1 MSEQVRLSVEE
12 SVEEP
17 INLVAQLRKKWGL
30 NYVSS
35 LQSLQAEDLNSLMQN
50 AQQSKEENEQAR
62 NLVVEGLAQADL
74 SFGIIEQGASV
85 GDLIPEMQAEACL
98 ALARKFFPPELAKS
112 LEPGFEESR
121 VEINLRHAEQVEGY
135 LLEKNYTAKR
145 QRAYNLAYATGGG
158 LLMGATW
165 YLCTKYGRGS
175 ASGMGGTGGTN
186 NITINTPPPSVQET
200 GLSITPPTQQ
210 EIGLSSEFLG
220 EKGDFVVAYRTS
232 RYLYKI
238 MRKSVFDD

>member
-1 MSEQVRLSVEE
+1 
-12 SVEEP
+12 
-17 INLVAQLRKKWGL
+17 
-30 NYVSS
+30 
-35 LQSLQAEDLNSLMQN
+35 MQN

-98 ALARKFFPPELAKS
+98 ALARKFFPPELARS

-135 LLEKNYTAKR
+135 ILEKNYTAKR
-145 QRAYNLAYATGGG
+145 QRAYNLAYATCGG
-158 LLMGATW
+158 LLLGATW

-175 ASGMGGTGGTN
+175 AGGMGGTN

-200 GLSITPPTQQ
+200 GLTSTPFSQQ
-210 EIGLSSEFLG
+210 ETGLSNEFSG
-220 EKGDFVVAYRTS
+220 EKGDFVVACRAS
-232 RYLYKI
+232 KYLYKI
-238 MRKSVFDD
+238 IRKRVFDD